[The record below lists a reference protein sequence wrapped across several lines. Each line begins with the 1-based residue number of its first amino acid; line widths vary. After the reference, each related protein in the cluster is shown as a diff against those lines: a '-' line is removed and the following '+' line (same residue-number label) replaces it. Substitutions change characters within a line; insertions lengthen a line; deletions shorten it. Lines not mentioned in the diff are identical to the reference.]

1 MFTLHSVCL
10 LPHPLSHSNILCVS
24 LIHCILSSASFKPL
38 HMLWTLFT
46 NTYVAILLSSLPL
59 FVSLSDWPSPAPNP
73 SLTMQLWVPR
83 RSPRIICYATMILNN
98 THRQYLL
105 DTAEIK
111 RKSYHG
117 TKTNKKNPTK
127 QHSALEQTAKHS
139 RFSVHNPNQRWS
151 IWYSSAAAEKQP
163 EWIPWYYYKLLFLW
177 MPASQR
183 LLDSSVNSHFLLY
196 SNSHKLSGEKWCT
209 VCNTSL
215 KSKQGWHISTQRC
228 SLGRCLDE
236 YYVLLL
242 I

>member
-24 LIHCILSSASFKPL
+24 LIHCILSSVSFKPL

-46 NTYVAILLSSLPL
+46 NTYLAILLSSLPL
-59 FVSLSDWPSPAPNP
+59 FVSLPDWPSPAPNP

-117 TKTNKKNPTK
+117 TKTNKKNQQNNI
-127 QHSALEQTAKHS
+127 QHLNRQLNIH
-139 RFSVHNPNQRWS
+139 
-151 IWYSSAAAEKQP
+151 
-163 EWIPWYYYKLLFLW
+163 
-177 MPASQR
+177 ASQCTTR
-183 LLDSSVNSHFLLY
+183 IRDDLFDILQLLQRSSQNEYPDIIINCFFC
-196 SNSHKLSGEKWCT
+196 E
-209 VCNTSL
+209 
-215 KSKQGWHISTQRC
+215 
-228 SLGRCLDE
+228 CLPVSA
-236 YYVLLL
+236 YLTRV
-242 I
+242 